1 MAKAK
6 VAVLI
11 SGRGS
16 NMAAL
21 VYASRQA
28 DCPYEIVLVAA
39 NDPEAAGLTFARAEG
54 IATFGLSHK
63 GMKRAEFD
71 AVIDAELGKSGAQ
84 FVALAGYMRLLSPEF
99 VGKWEGRMLNIH
111 PSLLPK
117 YKGLDTHQRAIEA
130 GDSHAG
136 CSVHVVT
143 AELDDGPVLGQTPVA
158 ILPGDTADALA
169 ARTLIAEHQLYSRV
183 LARFVVHERT
193 PEFLLQRVRELAM
206 QLPQADE
213 VTSHGMPC
221 FGIVK
226 GKKFAY
232 FTHDHHGDGI
242 IAIIVKTQAPEEQ
255 AMLIEMDPDIY
266 YRPAYFGTAGW
277 VGIRID
283 GGAVDWEMVADRLAR
298 SWRTIAPAKLTRMTD
313 IAEDF

>member
-1 MAKAK
+1 MSKAK

-21 VYASRQA
+21 LYAAKA
-28 DCPYEIVLVAA
+28 DTCPYEIVLVAA
-39 NDPEAAGLTFARAEG
+39 NDPDAAGLTLAAAEG
-54 IATFGLSHK
+54 IATFGQSHK

-71 AVIDAELGKSGAQ
+71 AIIDAQLRKAGAQ

-99 VGKWEGRMLNIH
+99 VGQWAGRMLNIH

-117 YKGLDTHQRAIEA
+117 YKGLDTHQRAMDA

-158 ILPGDTADALA
+158 ILPDDTIDTLA
-169 ARTLIAEHQLYSRV
+169 ARILIAEHQLYSRT
-183 LARFVVHERT
+183 LADFVMRERT
-193 PEFLLQRVRELAM
+193 PDYLLGRVRELALA
-206 QLPQADE
+206 LPQVDE

-221 FGIVK
+221 FGIEK

-232 FTHDHHGDGI
+232 FTQDHHGDGVM
-242 IAIIVKTQAPEEQ
+242 AVIVKTSAPEEQ
-255 AMLIEMDPDIY
+255 AMLVESDPDLF

-277 VGIRID
+277 VGIRLD
-283 GGAVDWEMVADRLAR
+283 GGEVDWEHISERLAR
-298 SWRTIAPAKLTRMTD
+298 SWRTVAPRKLTGLMD
-313 IAEDF
+313 AADAF